1 MAEKPAKKALKYN
14 KKDSFGCHK
23 NSKTAPNSPKK
34 DQINPQKI
42 SLFIRIFS
50 QILQKLIP
58 VHNIPI
64 LAIA

>member
-14 KKDSFGCHK
+14 KKTVLDVIK

-34 DQINPQKI
+34 DQINPQKM

-50 QILQKLIP
+50 QTF
-58 VHNIPI
+58 
-64 LAIA
+64 